1 MRRMKRSG
9 RKAEILVTVTAAVL
23 LGAVLLLT
31 GCAAREGGA
40 IHPIA
45 LEAVQALTE
54 IAAQLAVALIG
65 VAGAW
70 AAAKIGQQSKLS
82 NLNAA
87 VAQVTAAAQQTVG
100 ELQQTLA
107 GAMKGAS
114 ADGKLTAE
122 QAAQLR
128 QLDVSALI
136 CGAAE
141 DAIARMKKGEAKGK
155 EMRGARQGCCGA
167 GGGGSDCRA
176 PDGICAGRNRY
187 GIRS

>member
-9 RKAEILVTVTAAVL
+9 RKAEILVTVTAAVLLGAVL

-87 VAQVTAAAQQTVG
+87 VEQVTAAAQLRK
-100 ELQQTLA
+100 ELLERTE
-107 GAMKGAS
+107 K
-114 ADGKLTAE
+114 KLTAPAVNLLR
-122 QAAQLR
+122 AA

-141 DAIARMKKGEAKGK
+141 DAIARMKKGEA
-155 EMRGARQGCCGA
+155 
-167 GGGGSDCRA
+167 
-176 PDGICAGRNRY
+176 
-187 GIRS
+187 

>member
-45 LEAVQALTE
+45 LEAVQAL
-54 IAAQLAVALIG
+54 ALIG

-87 VAQVTAAAQQTVG
+87 VEQVTAAAQQTVG
-100 ELQQTLA
+100 KLQQTLA

-128 QLDVSALI
+128 KELLERTEKKLTAPAVNLLRAAQLDVSALI

-141 DAIARMKKGEAKGK
+141 DAIARMKKGEA
-155 EMRGARQGCCGA
+155 
-167 GGGGSDCRA
+167 
-176 PDGICAGRNRY
+176 
-187 GIRS
+187 

>member
-65 VAGAW
+65 CTTFLISLGGVY
-70 AAAKIGQQSKLS
+70 
-82 NLNAA
+82 
-87 VAQVTAAAQQTVG
+87 VG
-100 ELQQTLA
+100 N
-107 GAMKGAS
+107 
-114 ADGKLTAE
+114 
-122 QAAQLR
+122 
-128 QLDVSALI
+128 VF
-136 CGAAE
+136 
-141 DAIARMKKGEAKGK
+141 
-155 EMRGARQGCCGA
+155 GARYKSRAELVGGA
-167 GGGGSDCRA
+167 ILILIGVKVLLEHLLG
-176 PDGICAGRNRY
+176 
-187 GIRS
+187 

>member
-9 RKAEILVTVTAAVL
+9 RKAEILVTVTA
-23 LGAVLLLT
+23 AVLLLT

-65 VAGAW
+65 E
-70 AAAKIGQQSKLS
+70 QSKLS

-87 VAQVTAAAQQTVG
+87 VEQVTAAAQQTVG

-128 QLDVSALI
+128 KELLERTEKKLTAPAVNLLRAAQLDVSALI

-141 DAIARMKKGEAKGK
+141 DAIARMKKGEA
-155 EMRGARQGCCGA
+155 
-167 GGGGSDCRA
+167 
-176 PDGICAGRNRY
+176 
-187 GIRS
+187 

>member
-54 IAAQLAVALIG
+54 IAAQ
-65 VAGAW
+65 
-70 AAAKIGQQSKLS
+70 
-82 NLNAA
+82 
-87 VAQVTAAAQQTVG
+87 QTVG

-107 GAMKGAS
+107 GAMKDAS

-128 QLDVSALI
+128 KELLERTEKKLTAPAVNLLRAAQLDVSALI

-141 DAIARMKKGEAKGK
+141 DAIARMKKGEA
-155 EMRGARQGCCGA
+155 
-167 GGGGSDCRA
+167 
-176 PDGICAGRNRY
+176 
-187 GIRS
+187 

>member
-65 VAGAW
+65 VAGA
-70 AAAKIGQQSKLS
+70 ALGTFYALS
-82 NLNAA
+82 EDYRRARLMSFRDPFAY
-87 VAQVTAAAQQTVG
+87 
-100 ELQQTLA
+100 
-107 GAMKGAS
+107 
-114 ADGKLTAE
+114 LTNE
-122 QAAQLR
+122 
-128 QLDVSALI
+128 
-136 CGAAE
+136 G
-141 DAIARMKKGEAKGK
+141 
-155 EMRGARQGCCGA
+155 
-167 GGGGSDCRA
+167 
-176 PDGICAGRNRY
+176 
-187 GIRS
+187 

>member
-54 IAAQLAVALIG
+54 IAAQ
-65 VAGAW
+65 
-70 AAAKIGQQSKLS
+70 
-82 NLNAA
+82 
-87 VAQVTAAAQQTVG
+87 QTVG

-122 QAAQLR
+122 QVAQLR
-128 QLDVSALI
+128 KELLERTEKKLTAPAVNLLRAAQLDVSALI

-141 DAIARMKKGEAKGK
+141 DAIARMKKGEA
-155 EMRGARQGCCGA
+155 
-167 GGGGSDCRA
+167 
-176 PDGICAGRNRY
+176 
-187 GIRS
+187 

>member
-9 RKAEILVTVTAAVL
+9 GKTEILVTVTAAVL

-65 VAGAW
+65 VAGA
-70 AAAKIGQQSKLS
+70 
-82 NLNAA
+82 
-87 VAQVTAAAQQTVG
+87 
-100 ELQQTLA
+100 
-107 GAMKGAS
+107 MKGAS

-128 QLDVSALI
+128 KELLERTEKKLTAPAVNLLRAAQLDVSALI

-141 DAIARMKKGEAKGK
+141 DAIARMKKGEA
-155 EMRGARQGCCGA
+155 
-167 GGGGSDCRA
+167 
-176 PDGICAGRNRY
+176 
-187 GIRS
+187 

>member
-87 VAQVTAAAQQTVG
+87 VEQVTAAAQQTVG

-128 QLDVSALI
+128 KELLERTEKKLTAPAVNLLRAAQLDVSALI

-141 DAIARMKKGEAKGK
+141 DAIARMKKG
-155 EMRGARQGCCGA
+155 
-167 GGGGSDCRA
+167 GGVRE
-176 PDGICAGRNRY
+176 RR
-187 GIRS
+187 

>member
-54 IAAQLAVALIG
+54 IAAQLAVTLIG

-87 VAQVTAAAQQTVG
+87 VEQVTAAAQQTVG

-114 ADGKLTAE
+114 RTA
-122 QAAQLR
+122 
-128 QLDVSALI
+128 
-136 CGAAE
+136 
-141 DAIARMKKGEAKGK
+141 
-155 EMRGARQGCCGA
+155 
-167 GGGGSDCRA
+167 
-176 PDGICAGRNRY
+176 N
-187 GIRS
+187 

>member
-9 RKAEILVTVTAAVL
+9 RKAEILVTVTAAML

-87 VAQVTAAAQQTVG
+87 VEQVTAAAQTP
-100 ELQQTLA
+100 
-107 GAMKGAS
+107 
-114 ADGKLTAE
+114 TA
-122 QAAQLR
+122 
-128 QLDVSALI
+128 
-136 CGAAE
+136 
-141 DAIARMKKGEAKGK
+141 
-155 EMRGARQGCCGA
+155 
-167 GGGGSDCRA
+167 
-176 PDGICAGRNRY
+176 
-187 GIRS
+187 

>member
-1 MRRMKRSG
+1 MKRSG

-87 VAQVTAAAQQTVG
+87 VETVG

-128 QLDVSALI
+128 KELLERTEKKLTAPAVNLLRAAQLDVSALI

-141 DAIARMKKGEAKGK
+141 DAIARMKKGEA
-155 EMRGARQGCCGA
+155 
-167 GGGGSDCRA
+167 
-176 PDGICAGRNRY
+176 
-187 GIRS
+187 

>member
-9 RKAEILVTVTAAVL
+9 RKAEILVSVTA
-23 LGAVLLLT
+23 AVLLLT

-87 VAQVTAAAQQTVG
+87 
-100 ELQQTLA
+100 
-107 GAMKGAS
+107 
-114 ADGKLTAE
+114 
-122 QAAQLR
+122 
-128 QLDVSALI
+128 
-136 CGAAE
+136 
-141 DAIARMKKGEAKGK
+141 
-155 EMRGARQGCCGA
+155 
-167 GGGGSDCRA
+167 
-176 PDGICAGRNRY
+176 Y
-187 GIRS
+187 GYNEFYL

>member
-1 MRRMKRSG
+1 MRRMKRSE

-87 VAQVTAAAQQTVG
+87 VEQVTAAAQQTVG

-128 QLDVSALI
+128 KELLERTEKKLTAPAVNLLRAAQLDVSALI

-141 DAIARMKKGEAKGK
+141 DAIARMKKGEA
-155 EMRGARQGCCGA
+155 
-167 GGGGSDCRA
+167 
-176 PDGICAGRNRY
+176 
-187 GIRS
+187 